1 MSKNRRFS
9 EKERERERE
18 RQSQRTTT
26 KAEEE
31 EEEEEEATSAGE
43 PTVFSL
49 SRSHFFRRARPSAKE
64 LLRMLLVFIFV
75 IS

>member
-18 RQSQRTTT
+18 TKSKNHDESRRRRRRRRRRGSDVGWRTY
-26 KAEEE
+26 
-31 EEEEEEATSAGE
+31 GIL
-43 PTVFSL
+43 SL
-49 SRSHFFRRARPSAKE
+49 ALTFFDARPSAKE
-64 LLRMLLVFIFV
+64 LLRMLVFIFV

>member
-18 RQSQRTTT
+18 TKSKNHDESSSSSSRRRRGSDVGWRTY
-26 KAEEE
+26 
-31 EEEEEEATSAGE
+31 GIL
-43 PTVFSL
+43 SL
-49 SRSHFFRRARPSAKE
+49 ALTFFDARPSAKE
-64 LLRMLLVFIFV
+64 LLRMLVFSFV

>member
-18 RQSQRTTT
+18 TKSKNHDESSSSSSRRRRGSDVGWRTY
-26 KAEEE
+26 
-31 EEEEEEATSAGE
+31 GIL
-43 PTVFSL
+43 SL
-49 SRSHFFRRARPSAKE
+49 ALTFFDARPSAKE
-64 LLRMLLVFIFV
+64 LLRMLVFIFV